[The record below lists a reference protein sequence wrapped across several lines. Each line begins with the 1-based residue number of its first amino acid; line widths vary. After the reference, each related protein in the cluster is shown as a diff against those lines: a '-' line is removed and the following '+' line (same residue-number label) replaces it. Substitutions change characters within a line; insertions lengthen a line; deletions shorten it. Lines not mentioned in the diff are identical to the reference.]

1 MILKL
6 KIADCINIMKFKIVH
21 LLHLFGFIVVATKKK
36 TTYYIPSLITLHV
49 IKR

>member
-36 TTYYIPSLITLHV
+36 TYYIPSLITLHV